1 MRTFLTALLAACA
14 LLSTAAELRLRGE
27 VTDHETRLP
36 LGEVLVRVYRN
47 GVKEHVFHTGPA
59 GKYNITLERGG
70 EYIIRFSLPD
80 HVTKCYAVDTRGASW
95 EDDTREV
102 SVDVEMT
109 LFENTTSIDL
119 SFFDMPMGR
128 AYFEPATG
136 LVSWDTDYDRKVRPQ
151 VEAIMSHYQR
161 MMTAQAS
168 TSRVEDTKALDRR

>member
-47 GVKEHVFHTGPA
+47 GVKEQVFHTGPA
-59 GKYNITLERGG
+59 GKYNINLERGG

-109 LFENTTSIDL
+109 LFEKVPGVDL
-119 SFFDMPMGR
+119 SFFDMPMGMAR
-128 AYFEPATG
+128 FCPMTG
-136 LVSWDTDYDRKVRPQ
+136 LLKWDAGYEERIRPEVDRLMEEVRARR
-151 VEAIMSHYQR
+151 EAQP
-161 MMTAQAS
+161 MTAVLQN
-168 TSRVEDTKALDRR
+168 

>member
-1 MRTFLTALLAACA
+1 MRIFLTALLAACA

-27 VTDHETRLP
+27 VTDHLTCMP

-47 GVKEHVFHTGPA
+47 GVKEQAFHTGPA

-80 HVTKCYAVDTRGASW
+80 HVTKCYAVDTRGAAW

-109 LFENTTSIDL
+109 LFEKVPGVDL
-119 SFFDMPMGR
+119 SFFDMPMGMAR
-128 AYFEPATG
+128 FCPMTG
-136 LVSWDTDYDRKVRPQ
+136 LLKWDACYEERIRPEVERLMEEVRARR
-151 VEAIMSHYQR
+151 EAQP
-161 MMTAQAS
+161 MTA
-168 TSRVEDTKALDRR
+168 VLEH

>member
-1 MRTFLTALLAACA
+1 MRIFLTALLAACA

-27 VTDHETRLP
+27 VTDHVTRMP

-47 GVKEHVFHTGPA
+47 GVKEQVFHTGPA

-80 HVTKCYAVDTRGASW
+80 HVTKCYAVDTRGAAW

-109 LFENTTSIDL
+109 PSRKCPVWTFVLRYAHGHGTLLPD
-119 SFFDMPMGR
+119 
-128 AYFEPATG
+128 
-136 LVSWDTDYDRKVRPQ
+136 DRP
-151 VEAIMSHYQR
+151 VEVGCRLARS
-161 MMTAQAS
+161 AS
-168 TSRVEDTKALDRR
+168 APKWKG